1 MIGRTATCFD
11 RARSSRNEDLTRAD
25 ASYSINLGASHFIP
39 DKELDRMFNNPY
51 HIPQFEI
58 VNAPDRLPQMQ
69 ETMMYGAPMT
79 VRFHPLKKP
88 PEQLPKWHR
97 VWQVY
102 ELAKQM
108 KEYYESGQQGQQ
120 WDRSVYNGLF

>member
-1 MIGRTATCFD
+1 
-11 RARSSRNEDLTRAD
+11 
-25 ASYSINLGASHFIP
+25 
-39 DKELDRMFNNPY
+39 MFNNPY